1 VKAVQY
7 EEFGGPLSVIDA
19 PEPGLPPHGAIIEV
33 RAAGM
38 CRSDW
43 HGWQHHDPDIVP
55 PQIPGHEW
63 AGVVVRVG
71 DSVTRWRGGERV
83 TAPFVCGCGSCEWCA
98 KGDQQ
103 VCERQTQPGF
113 THGGAFAERLMV
125 DHADLNLVALPDS
138 VDFVT
143 AASLGCRFA
152 TAFRA
157 VAQQGRPGVGDW
169 VAIHGCGGVGLSAVM
184 VAVSAG
190 ARVVAVDISDDALTL
205 AAELGAARCLNSSE
219 FKGDAVRIGDAVRD
233 MTVGGVALSLDAFGS
248 LVTSAASVCSLRRRG
263 RHVQVGVLA
272 PAQGVPPYPMHRV
285 MGWEL
290 EIVGSHGMSA
300 HTYPAMLAA
309 VTAGSLRPDRLVTR
323 RVGLED
329 VCELLPQFSKP
340 GGPGITVV
348 EMPGESECRRP

>member
-1 VKAVQY
+1 MKAVQY

-19 PEPGLPPHGAIIEV
+19 PEPVLPPHGAIIGV

-43 HGWQHHDPDIVP
+43 HGWQQHDPDIVP

-63 AGVVVRVG
+63 AGVVVQVG
-71 DSVTRWRGGERV
+71 ENVTRWRGGERV
-83 TAPFVCGCGSCEWCA
+83 TAPFVCGCGSCKWCA

-125 DHADLNLVALPDS
+125 DHADLNLVALPDN

-157 VAQQGRPGVGDW
+157 VAQQGRPAVGDW
-169 VAIHGCGGVGLSAVM
+169 VAIHGCGGVGLSALM

-190 ARVVAVDISDDALTL
+190 ARVVAVDISDEALKL
-205 AAELGAARCLNSSE
+205 AADLGATICINSSE
-219 FKGDAVRIGDAVRD
+219 FDGDSARIGDAVRD
-233 MTVGGVALSLDAFGS
+233 VTGGGVALSLDAFGS
-248 LVTSAASVCSLRRRG
+248 SVTSAASVYSLTRRG
-263 RHVQVGVLA
+263 RHVQVGVLP
-272 PAQGVPPYPMHRV
+272 PAKGVPPLPMHRV

-300 HTYPAMLAA
+300 HTYPEMLAA
-309 VTAGSLRPDRLVTR
+309 VAAGSLRPDRLVTR

-348 EMPGESECRRP
+348 EIPGESD